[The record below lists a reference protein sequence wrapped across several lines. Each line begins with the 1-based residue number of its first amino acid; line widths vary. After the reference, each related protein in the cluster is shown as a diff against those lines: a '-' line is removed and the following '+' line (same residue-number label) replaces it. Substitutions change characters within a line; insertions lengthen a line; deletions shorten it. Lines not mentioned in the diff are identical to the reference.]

1 MAIIK
6 FVDAD
11 LVNGKVELEVVNGCN
26 LVMDFTDWRAFRHL
40 LSECDSVVREYP
52 FVAHLLPVNEYDR
65 YARPKADAA
74 YSILQKA
81 KCVTQML

>member
-52 FVAHLLPVNEYDR
+52 FVAHLLPANEYDR

-74 YSILQKA
+74 YSILQNA
-81 KCVTQML
+81 KYATKML